1 MTYFVMDLSCKH
13 LKASCIWDIGNDE
26 VEPLLQVFDSSFQ
39 SKRVGVGAGMA
50 SGGGS
55 VPAFALGLS
64 TTGLLEPTR
73 VSEEHQ
79 VDAGKAPKGE
89 VRGHNDAWA
98 YGSRTGCVTFT
109 KAHATSDLLFYRPW
123 YLQYV
128 IMVECLARW
137 GMLYVCD
144 VQGSKNV

>member
-1 MTYFVMDLSCKH
+1 MTNFGIDLSCQQIEGILH
-13 LKASCIWDIGNDE
+13 LDVANDE
-26 VEPLLQVFDSSFQ
+26 IKPLLQVFDSSFQ

-73 VSEEHQ
+73 VSDEHQ

-89 VRGHNDAWA
+89 VRSHDDAGA
-98 YGSRTGCVTFT
+98 
-109 KAHATSDLLFYRPW
+109 
-123 YLQYV
+123 
-128 IMVECLARW
+128 
-137 GMLYVCD
+137 
-144 VQGSKNV
+144 